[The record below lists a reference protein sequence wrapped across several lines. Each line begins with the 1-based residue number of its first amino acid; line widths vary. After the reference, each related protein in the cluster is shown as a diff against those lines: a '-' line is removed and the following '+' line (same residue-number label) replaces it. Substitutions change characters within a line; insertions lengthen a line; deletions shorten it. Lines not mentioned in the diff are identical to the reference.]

1 MPGGHNGAF
10 DRGSWKGI
18 LAERLEVECCS
29 WGGGGD
35 ASSHPGVSLHW
46 VPVSK
51 TKLLLL
57 RAHGGL
63 LPQSWTEG
71 KAISSPQFH
80 LPKLENLWCFRAF
93 LALDTD
99 LVDLSTSLEI

>member
-1 MPGGHNGAF
+1 MVPLTGAA
-10 DRGSWKGI
+10 GKGI

-29 WGGGGD
+29 WGGGGG
-35 ASSHPGVSLHW
+35 SSSYPGVSLHW

-57 RAHGGL
+57 RAHDGG

-71 KAISSPQFH
+71 KAVSSPQLH
-80 LPKLENLWCFRAF
+80 LPKLRK
-93 LALDTD
+93 T
-99 LVDLSTSLEI
+99 LVF